1 MFDLSTLLQ
10 QAVYGLVL
18 GSSYVLMA
26 AGFSLIWG
34 MMGVLN
40 LAHGE
45 FYMLGAYTAYYSA
58 TLLGLDPVLSSLTA
72 TGVIFLFGILFERG
86 LLSPIYGKKNWETNT
101 VLITVGA
108 SILIQNL
115 ALVIFGEKYKGLPM
129 YFEGDLEIWKIVLS
143 YDRLVVFLV
152 GSFLIA
158 FLWYF
163 MKFTR
168 TGMAM
173 RAISQ
178 NRDGAYLAGVNVR
191 KIFYIAFGL
200 SAAFAAAA
208 GALLAPIFFVY
219 PTVGAAP
226 LLMAF
231 AIVIFGGLGS
241 VKGAIYAGFL
251 VGVFESLIVLIVSSA
266 WKDVFVF
273 ILVIVILTIRPRGLF
288 GIREE

>member
-1 MFDLSTLLQ
+1 MFDPSILIQ
-10 QAVYGLVL
+10 QVVYGLVI

-34 MMGVLN
+34 IMGVLN

-45 FYMLGAYTAYYSA
+45 FYMLGAYIAYYASS
-58 TLLGLDPVLSSLTA
+58 LLGFNPIVSSLVA
-72 TGVIFLFGILFERG
+72 MAAIFLFGILFERG
-86 LLSPIYGKKNWETNT
+86 LLSPLYGKRGWEMST
-101 VLITVGA
+101 VLITIGA

-129 YFEGDLEIWKIVLS
+129 YFEGELEIWKIVLS
-143 YDRLVVFLV
+143 HDRLVVFLV

-158 FLWYF
+158 FLWYL
-163 MKFTR
+163 MKYTR
-168 TGMAM
+168 VGMAM

-178 NRDGAYLAGVNVR
+178 NREGASLAGINVQ
-191 KIFYIAFGL
+191 KIFYIAFGI
-200 SAAFAAAA
+200 SAAFAASA

-219 PTVGAAP
+219 PTVGAGP

-251 VGVFESLIVLIVSSA
+251 VGVLESLAVLMVSSA

-273 ILVIVILTIRPRGLF
+273 ILVIIILTLRPRGLF
-288 GIREE
+288 GLREE

>member
-1 MFDLSTLLQ
+1 MFELSIILQ
-10 QAVYGLVL
+10 QVAYGLVM
-18 GSSYVLMA
+18 GASYVLMA

-45 FYMLGAYTAYYSA
+45 FYMLGAFAAYYASS
-58 TLLGLDPVLSSLTA
+58 LLGLNPVLSAFIAMVL
-72 TGVIFLFGILFERG
+72 ILFFGMGFERI
-86 LLSPIYGKKNWETNT
+86 LLAPLYGRKGADTDT

-115 ALVIFGEKYKGLPM
+115 ALIFFGEKYKGLPM
-129 YFEGDLEIWKIVLS
+129 YFDGELELGPIILS
-143 YDRLVVFLV
+143 YDRLIVLIV
-152 GSFLIA
+152 GLLLICL
-158 FLWYF
+158 LWYL

-168 TGMAM
+168 IGMAM
-173 RAISQ
+173 RAVSQ
-178 NRDGAYLAGVNVR
+178 NRDGASLIGINVGR
-191 KIFYIAFGL
+191 IFYLAFGL

-219 PTVGAAP
+219 PTVGAGP

-241 VKGAIYAGFL
+241 VKGAIFAGFIF
-251 VGVFESLIVLIVSSA
+251 GVFESLMVLMVSSE
-266 WKDVFVF
+266 WKDVLVF
-273 ILVIVILTIRPRGLF
+273 ILVIIILAIRPRGLF
-288 GIREE
+288 GIQ

>member
-1 MFDLSTLLQ
+1 MLDIGIILQ
-10 QAVYGLVL
+10 QLVYGLVI

-34 MMGVLN
+34 IMGVLN

-45 FYMLGAYTAYYSA
+45 FYMLGAYAAYYAA
-58 TLLGLDPVLSSLTA
+58 TLLGLNPITSSLTA
-72 TGVIFLFGILFERG
+72 SITIFFLGIVFERG
-86 LLSPIYGKKNWETNT
+86 LLSPLYGKKGWEMNT

-115 ALVIFGEKYKGLPM
+115 ALVVFGEKYKGLPM
-129 YFEGDLEIWKIVLS
+129 YFDGELEAWKIVIS

-152 GSFLIA
+152 GALLIL

-163 MKFTR
+163 MKYTR
-168 TGMAM
+168 AGLAM

-178 NRDGAYLAGVNVR
+178 NREGAYLAGVNVR
-191 KIFYIAFGL
+191 RIFYIAFGL
-200 SAAFAAAA
+200 STAFAAAA

-219 PTVGAAP
+219 PTVGAGP

-251 VGVFESLIVLIVSSA
+251 VGIFESLVVLFVSSA

-273 ILVIVILTIRPRGLF
+273 ILVILVLSFRPRGLL

>member
-1 MFDLSTLLQ
+1 MFDLDVLIQ
-10 QAVYGLVL
+10 QVVYGLVI

-45 FYMLGAYTAYYSA
+45 FYMLGAYVAYYASS
-58 TLLGLDPVLSSLTA
+58 LLGFNPIISSLA
-72 TGVIFLFGILFERG
+72 AIPAIFVFGVLFERS
-86 LLSPIYGKKNWETNT
+86 LLSPIYGKPGWETNT
-101 VLITVGA
+101 VLVTVGA
-108 SILIQNL
+108 SIFLQNV
-115 ALVIFGEKYKGLPM
+115 ALVIFGEKYKGLPQ

-143 YDRLVVFLV
+143 YDRLVVFSV
-152 GSFLIA
+152 GCLLIA

-163 MKFTR
+163 MKYTR
-168 TGMAM
+168 VGMAM

-178 NRDGAYLAGVNVR
+178 NRDGASLAGVNVR
-191 KIFYIAFGL
+191 RIFYVAFGL

-219 PTVGAAP
+219 PTVGTGP

-273 ILVIVILTIRPRGLF
+273 ILVIIILTARPRGLF

>member
-1 MFDLSTLLQ
+1 MFDLGMIFQ
-10 QAVYGLVL
+10 QIAYGLVV

-34 MMGVLN
+34 IMGVLN

-45 FYMLGAYTAYYSA
+45 FYMLGAYTAYYASI
-58 TLLGLDPVLSSLTA
+58 LLGLNPITSTLCASIA
-72 TGVIFLFGILFERG
+72 IFFFGIFFERV
-86 LLSPIYGKKNWETNT
+86 LLSPLYEKKGWEMNT
-101 VLITVGA
+101 VLITIGA
-108 SILIQNL
+108 SIFLQNL
-115 ALVIFGEKYKGLPM
+115 ALIIFGEKYKGLPM
-129 YFEGDLEIWKIVLS
+129 YFDGELEVWKIVIS
-143 YDRLVVFLV
+143 YDRIVVFLV
-152 GSFLIA
+152 GALLIV

-163 MKFTR
+163 MKYTR
-168 TGMAM
+168 SGLAM

-178 NRDGAYLAGVNVR
+178 NREGAYLAGVNVR
-191 KIFYIAFGL
+191 QIFYIAFGL

-219 PTVGAAP
+219 PTVGAGP

-251 VGVFESLIVLIVSSA
+251 VGILESLVVLFISSA
-266 WKDVFVF
+266 WKEVFVF
-273 ILVIVILTIRPRGLF
+273 ILVIFILILRPRGLF

>member
-1 MFDLSTLLQ
+1 MFEWSILVQ
-10 QAVYGLVL
+10 QVVYGLVL

-45 FYMLGAYTAYYSA
+45 FYMLGAYVAYYSA
-58 TLLGLDPVLSSLTA
+58 TLIGLDPILSSLTA
-72 TGVIFLFGILFERG
+72 TVVIFFFGVCFERG
-86 LLSPIYGKKNWETNT
+86 LLSPIYGRKGWETST
-101 VLITVGA
+101 VLVTVGA

-115 ALVIFGEKYKGLPM
+115 ALLSFGEKYKGLPM
-129 YFEGDLEIWKIVLS
+129 YFEGDLEIWKIALS
-143 YDRLVVFLV
+143 YDRLIVFLV
-152 GSFLIA
+152 GFFLIA

-163 MKFTR
+163 MKYTR

-191 KIFYIAFGL
+191 KIFYLAFGL
-200 SAAFAAAA
+200 SAALAAAA

-219 PTVGAAP
+219 PTVGAGP
-226 LLMAF
+226 LLVAF

-251 VGVFESLIVLIVSSA
+251 VGVLESLVVLFVSSA

-273 ILVIVILTIRPRGLF
+273 ILVIIVLTIRPRGLF
-288 GIREE
+288 GIRVE

>member
-1 MFDLSTLLQ
+1 MLELDILIQ
-10 QAVYGLVL
+10 QAVYGLVI

-45 FYMLGAYTAYYSA
+45 FYMLGAYVAYYASS
-58 TLLGLDPVLSSLTA
+58 LLGFNPIISSLIA
-72 TGVIFLFGILFERG
+72 TCVIFLFGVLFERS
-86 LLSPIYGKKNWETNT
+86 LLSPIYGRLGWETNT

-108 SILIQNL
+108 SIFLQNV
-115 ALVIFGEKYKGLPM
+115 ALVIFGEKYKGLPQ

-152 GSFLIA
+152 GCFLIA

-163 MKFTR
+163 MKYTR
-168 TGMAM
+168 VGMAM

-191 KIFYIAFGL
+191 RIFYIAFGL

-219 PTVGAAP
+219 PTVGAGP

-251 VGVFESLIVLIVSSA
+251 VGVFESLIVLMVSSA

-273 ILVIVILTIRPRGLF
+273 ILVIIILTVRPRGLF